1 LIFAILLHY
10 QAISLYE
17 LAILVGLIVIVE
29 IPDARNECR
38 ALSRENDWTSTRLI
52 FYSSKD
58 LRHMN
63 LVICFLSVFSFYY
76 MDVPIDAF
84 IQSFLGIDVGDQ
96 FYSRAEMVV
105 LGIHSHWLNGIDFM
119 GLKYQ
124 GKVTAADISVETF
137 FKKKSSS

>member
-1 LIFAILLHY
+1 
-10 QAISLYE
+10 
-17 LAILVGLIVIVE
+17 
-29 IPDARNECR
+29 
-38 ALSRENDWTSTRLI
+38 
-52 FYSSKD
+52 
-58 LRHMN
+58 
-63 LVICFLSVFSFYY
+63 

-137 FKKKSSS
+137 FKKKSSSWGV

>member
-1 LIFAILLHY
+1 
-10 QAISLYE
+10 
-17 LAILVGLIVIVE
+17 
-29 IPDARNECR
+29 
-38 ALSRENDWTSTRLI
+38 
-52 FYSSKD
+52 
-58 LRHMN
+58 
-63 LVICFLSVFSFYY
+63 

-84 IQSFLGIDVGDQ
+84 IQSFLGIDVGDH

-137 FKKKSSS
+137 FKKKIPHEEYNRWCWARARFYIDPM